1 MAVSI
6 MDKCLSVLLVI
17 AALVIFDGLE
27 ADAFLTTR
35 ISKFSASDNQIMM
48 AGGFGSSSKG
58 TVPSKGSEKK
68 QVDKKIS
75 AGSVGSKA
83 AGKVDGT
90 SYVEHC
96 PSMDR
101 KYGNIKC
108 VHNNPP
114 IFEIENFL
122 SSEVC
127 DEFIERAEK
136 EGLVVPS
143 QTFSADSG
151 SKRTSST
158 WYLPY
163 DAVPE
168 LLCGA
173 TKLTG
178 LKIPTFEE
186 PQVVRYEIGQ
196 QFSWHFDAIPKS
208 LQVSNKSLLFMS
220 YFSSNCAS
228 YYMFTL
234 PYRIRVETV

>member
-1 MAVSI
+1 MTASI
-6 MDKCLSVLLVI
+6 VDKCLSVLLVI
-17 AALVIFDGLE
+17 AVLVTFDCSKV
-27 ADAFLTTR
+27 DAFLTSR
-35 ISKFSASDNQIMM
+35 FSKVSAFDNMIMM

-58 TVPSKGSEKK
+58 TGPSKGSEKK
-68 QVDKKIS
+68 QIDKKIS
-75 AGSVGSKA
+75 AGSIGTKA

-90 SYVEHC
+90 SFVEHC
-96 PSMDR
+96 PSLDR
-101 KYGNIKC
+101 KFAGMKC
-108 VHNNPP
+108 VHNDPP

-127 DEFIERAEK
+127 DEFIERAENI
-136 EGLVVPS
+136 GLVVPS

-208 LQVSNKSLLFMS
+208 LQVCSGE
-220 YFSSNCAS
+220 AS
-228 YYMFTL
+228 IPASIM
-234 PYRIRVETV
+234 PYLSHLS

>member
-1 MAVSI
+1 MTASI
-6 MDKCLSVLLVI
+6 IDKCLSVLLVI
-17 AALVIFDGLE
+17 AVLVTFDGSK
-27 ADAFLTTR
+27 ADAFLA
-35 ISKFSASDNQIMM
+35 SKYSKVSTSNNIVMM

-58 TVPSKGSEKK
+58 TAPSKGSEKK
-68 QVDKKIS
+68 QIDKKIS

-101 KYGNIKC
+101 KFGNIKC
-108 VHNNPP
+108 VHNDPP

-122 SSEVC
+122 SSEIC

-178 LKIPTFEE
+178 LRIPTFEE
-186 PQVVRYEIGQ
+186 PQIVRYEIGQ

-208 LQVSNKSLLFMS
+208 LQVHSVYLFCTS
-220 YFSSNCAS
+220 CFDYF
-228 YYMFTL
+228 Y
-234 PYRIRVETV
+234 